1 MLLNGKYKIVNLI
14 QSGNFGN
21 VYKCIFNNIYYA
33 VKEEYNLKTLKHE
46 ANIYKELKNVNNIPK
61 LVDFFSINT
70 KYYLVLEL
78 LTFNLKEYKLKNFY
92 SDNYDNQIRKIII
105 KMLDTIKY
113 VHNHGIVHRDF
124 KPDNICFNND
134 EPYIIDFGL
143 SKKIII
149 NDKHIE
155 EKKINEPMG
164 SYNFMSFNTINLIEP
179 SRRDDVESLMFILI
193 YLSLEE
199 DIYNQYDQLKLE
211 DKKDLDNLIKII
223 TKYMNNNYITI
234 FKYIRKLKFKQ
245 QPNYTYIMGLLY

>member
-1 MLLNGKYKIVNLI
+1 MLNGKYKIASLI
-14 QSGNFGN
+14 KSGNFGN

-33 VKEEYNLKTLKHE
+33 IKEENNLTTLKHE

-61 LVDFFSINT
+61 LIDFFSIDT

-78 LTFNLKEYKLKNFY
+78 LTFSLKEYKLKKFY
-92 SDNYDNQIRKIII
+92 SDNYDNKIRKIII
-105 KMLDTIKY
+105 KIFEIIKY
-113 VHNHGIVHRDF
+113 VHNYGVVHRDL
-124 KPDNICFNND
+124 KPDNICFYND

-155 EKKINEPMG
+155 EKQINEPMG
-164 SYNFMSFNTINLIEP
+164 SYNFMSLNTVNLIEP
-179 SRRDDVESLMFILI
+179 SRRDDIESLMFILL

-211 DKKDLDNLIKII
+211 DKKDLDNLINII
-223 TKYMNNNYITI
+223 TKYTDKNYITI
-234 FKYIRKLKFKQ
+234 FNYIRKLKFKQ
-245 QPNYTYIMGLLY
+245 QPNYTYIMGLL